1 MQTNELNDRIDTFLD
16 RKYRQYPDLA
26 DDGRANHH

>member
-1 MQTNELNDRIDTFLD
+1 MRAHELNDKIDAFLD

-26 DDGRANHH
+26 DRGR